1 MIRLNQK
8 ICGYEL
14 DEQQKQIVL
23 DNSNNLLV
31 VAGAGSGKTLTILG
45 KLYYLV
51 EEKKINPEEIICI
64 SFTKASSDSLR
75 DKIKKE
81 FNYSIPVYTFHKL
94 ALQILKQQNY
104 KITDTNILD
113 NIIEEFFRE
122 DILNNPKYLKKLC
135 KYLKIKTKNYKKCV
149 DNNSELEILK
159 RTIITFIHLFK
170 CNNYQLRD
178 FIIFLKK
185 AKFSIFSY
193 QKEKLILI
201 LILNIYLKYENYLR
215 NNHEI
220 DFDDMLI
227 KATDYVNKKGFN
239 KPVKY
244 IIIDEYQDTS
254 LVRFELIKSILN
266 KTKAKLMAVG
276 DDFQSIYRFTG
287 CDISL
292 FLNFK
297 NYFYDAKVM
306 KIENTYRN
314 SQQLIEIAGS
324 FVMKNK
330 EQIKKNLRSYK
341 NLDKPIII
349 TYYKNIKNDFINL
362 INKVYEETKKPI
374 LILGRN
380 NIDIFFVIDKKYF
393 KVEDN
398 KITYLKN
405 KQISLYY
412 MTVHKSKGLEEEN
425 VIIINLKDEMLGFP
439 TKIKDE
445 KILRFVSPQLSKYP
459 YSEERRLFYV
469 ALTRTKNKVYLF
481 TPKTNSS
488 IFVNELLE
496 NYRDKIE
503 KYML

>member
-1 MIRLNQK
+1 MNQK

-23 DNSNNLLV
+23 DNSNHLLV

-51 EEKKINPEEIICI
+51 EKKKINSTEIICI

-81 FNYSIPVYTFHKL
+81 FGYSIPVYTFHKL
-94 ALQILKQQNY
+94 ALQILKEKNHY
-104 KITDTNILD
+104 EIADPNTLNNIVGD
-113 NIIEEFFRE
+113 FFKQ
-122 DILNNPKYLKKLC
+122 DILNNSKYFKKLC
-135 KYLKIKTKNYKKCV
+135 KYLKIRQKNYLKYV
-149 DNNSELEILK
+149 ENNTSELEILK
-159 RTIITFIHLFK
+159 RTLITFIHLFK
-170 CNNYQLRD
+170 CNNHQLKD
-178 FIIFLKK
+178 FLKFLKK

-193 QKEKLILI
+193 QKEKLLLI
-201 LILNIYLKYENYLR
+201 LALNIYLKYENYLMS
-215 NNHEI
+215 NHEI

-227 KATDYVNKKGFN
+227 KATEQVNESKFN
-239 KPVKY
+239 RLVKY

-254 LVRFELIKSILN
+254 LVRSELIKSILDQ
-266 KTKAKLMAVG
+266 TKSKLMVVG

-297 NYFYDAKVM
+297 NYFEDAKIM

-341 NLDKPIII
+341 YLDKPIVIA
-349 TYYKNIKNDFINL
+349 YYRNIKKDFINL
-362 INKVYEETKKPI
+362 ILKVYEETNQPI

-380 NIDIFFVIDKKYF
+380 NIDIHFVIDKRYF
-393 KVEDN
+393 KIEDN

-405 KQISLYY
+405 KKIELYY
-412 MTVHKSKGLEEEN
+412 LTVHKSKGLEEEN
-425 VIIINLKDEMLGFP
+425 VIIVNLKDELLGFP

-445 KILRFVSPQLSKYP
+445 KILRFVSPQISKYP

-496 NYRDKIE
+496 NYRNKIDE
-503 KYML
+503 YML